1 MKLNKLIYI
10 LSIVLFTV
18 SCEKDFLETYPT
30 ASLSQEQVGEAL
42 AVNDAAAEGTLLGIY
57 EQLYRRGSG
66 GSSAQEDFGVKA
78 YDMYTDILSGDV
90 AHTGKSYNRQTA
102 ISESVSYTH
111 LTLPTICSV

>member
-78 YDMYTDILSGDV
+78 YDMYCLLYTSPSPRD
-90 AHTGKSYNRQTA
+90 RQKCRMA
-102 ISESVSYTH
+102 SSA
-111 LTLPTICSV
+111 